1 MDATLSQFP
10 PYREPDAHPAHGH
23 GEHAHDDPGF
33 WRGWVF
39 SSDHKII
46 GIQYGLTALGFL
58 LFGFLLMILMRWQIA
73 HPQQAVPL
81 FGPLLEKMLG
91 PGMAPHGSISPEL
104 YNSFGAMHGTI
115 MVFLGVVPLAF
126 AAFGNYVV
134 PLMIGAPDMAFP
146 RVNMASYQA
155 YFLGGTVMLVSFF
168 IPGGAAQAGW
178 TSYSPL
184 ATSIPTHGQAFW
196 IIGMVLLITS
206 SLLGAVN
213 FIATIIQ
220 LRAPGMTWMRLPWF
234 VWAQFVTAF
243 ILLLAFPPLEAAG
256 VMQLMDNLLHTSFF
270 LPTGL
275 AVSGQL
281 ANVSG
286 GGSPLLWQ
294 HLFWFLGHPE
304 VYVLILPAMGAVCE
318 IIANNTRKPIWG
330 YKSLVYSVLSI
341 GFISFIV
348 WAHHMYLT
356 GMGTKISAFFQATTM
371 AVSIPSVIILTCFFI
386 SLWGG
391 SIRFNT
397 PMLFALAFLPM
408 FGIGGLTGL
417 PLGFN
422 ASDVYLHDTYYV
434 IAHFHYVVAPG
445 TIFALFAGIYY
456 WYPKMTGRRMNE
468 FWGGVHFWCSFV
480 FMNLVFMPMFA
491 QGIKGML
498 RRMADGGANY
508 SAARVPDAIDTLPG
522 SIMELHTWIL
532 WAAVALGISQ
542 VPFIVNLFWSIHHG
556 ERVGDNPW
564 HSTTLEWQTPTPPP
578 HGNFEVPPRIYRGPY
593 EYSVPG
599 HEADFTPQN
608 EPPVERRKAEVEPPK
623 PAMAP

>member
-1 MDATLSQFP
+1 MDATVHQFP
-10 PYREPDAHPAHGH
+10 PYRKEDAP
-23 GEHAHDDPGF
+23 HAHDDHGHEHHDPGF
-33 WRGWVF
+33 WGGYVF
-39 SSDHKII
+39 STDHKII
-46 GIQYGLTALGFL
+46 GIQYGFTALCFL
-58 LFGFLLMILMRWQIA
+58 LFGFFLMMMMRWQIA
-73 HPQQAVPL
+73 HPGAPVPVV
-81 FGPLLEKMLG
+81 GPLLAKILG
-91 PGMAPHGSISPEL
+91 QPAANGVISPDL
-104 YNSFGAMHGTI
+104 YNSLGAMHGTI
-115 MVFLGVVPLAF
+115 MVFLGIVPLAF

-134 PLMIGAPDMAFP
+134 PLMIGAVDMAFP

-155 YFLGGTVMLVSFF
+155 YFLGGLVMFVSFF

-184 ATSIPTHGQAFW
+184 ATTIPTHGQLFW
-196 IIGMVLLITS
+196 IIGMVLLISS
-206 SLLGAVN
+206 SLMGAIN

-243 ILLLAFPPLEAAG
+243 LLLLAFPPLEAAA
-256 VMQLMDNLLHTSFF
+256 VMQLMDNVAHTSFF

-275 AVSGQL
+275 AVGGQL
-281 ANVSG
+281 ANISG

-304 VYVLILPAMGAVCE
+304 VYVLILPAMGIVCE

-330 YKSLVYSVLSI
+330 YKSLVFSVLAI
-341 GFISFIV
+341 GFLSFIV

-371 AVSIPSVIILTCFFI
+371 IISIPSVIILTCLFI

-422 ASDVYLHDTYYV
+422 VSDVHLHDTYYV

-445 TIFALFAGIYY
+445 TIFGLFAGIYY
-456 WYPKMTGRRMNE
+456 WFPKMTGRKMNE
-468 FWGGVHFWCSFV
+468 FWGRVHFWCSLV

-491 QGIKGML
+491 QGMAGML
-498 RRMADGGANY
+498 RRMSDGGANY
-508 SAARVPDAIDTLPG
+508 SAAVNARGGAEVIGGLSDN
-522 SIMELHTWIL
+522 IMSLHVWIL
-532 WAAVALGISQ
+532 WAAIALGIAQ
-542 VPFIVNLFWSIHHG
+542 IPFIINLFWSMKHG
-556 ERVGDNPW
+556 EKVGDNPW
-564 HSTTLEWQTPTPPP
+564 NSTTLEWQTPTPPP
-578 HGNFEVPPRIYRGPY
+578 HGNFVHTPTVYRGPY

-599 HEADFTPQN
+599 HATDFTPQN
-608 EPPVERRKAEVEPPK
+608 EPPAGSHALKISTC
-623 PAMAP
+623 MH